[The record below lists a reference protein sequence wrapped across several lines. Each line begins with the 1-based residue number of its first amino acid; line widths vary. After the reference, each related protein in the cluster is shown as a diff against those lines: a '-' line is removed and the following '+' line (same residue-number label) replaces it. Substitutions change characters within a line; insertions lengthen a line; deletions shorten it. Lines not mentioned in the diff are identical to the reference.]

1 MPDLKARLTAKASY
15 ESDEPVRVKFDLAN
29 REDQD
34 LYILSWYTPLEGL
47 ISDCLIVERDG
58 ERLSYD
64 GLFAKRGEPTRE
76 NYVLVPAGRK
86 VSSVF
91 DLNGAYDVSDP
102 GNYSVALDTEIRDF
116 FYASPTISLE
126 ELITKRHQPSRSQLL
141 QSTEERFIV
150 VPAEV
155 LGKGRRLLTKGEEAR
170 ELAPPISEADL
181 MLENVGVR
189 EPSISGGTPGNQ
201 VLARQAHFDTYALC
215 VGAMG
220 MLANNDV
227 YREWFG
233 IFSDQR
239 VQRVMGN
246 FSRIKNQMET
256 RTFTYVVSGPD
267 CKVNMHAY
275 THMGITQIF
284 LCNPFWNSPATGLD
298 SKAST
303 LLHEHSHA
311 SASTMDLAGT
321 RDNCRALAQV
331 NPDQAIINAS
341 SYEYF
346 AESVS

>member
-34 LYILSWYTPLEGL
+34 LYILTWYTPLEGL
-47 ISDCLIVERDG
+47 ISDCLKVERDG

-64 GLFAKRGEPTRE
+64 GLFAKRGEPTAE
-76 NYVLVPAGRK
+76 NYVLVPARRK
-86 VSSVF
+86 VSSVV
-91 DLNGAYDVSDP
+91 DLNSAYDVSDP
-102 GNYSVALDTEIRDF
+102 GNYSVALETEIRDF
-116 FYASPTISLE
+116 FFASPTTSLE
-126 ELITKRHQPSRSQLL
+126 ELIAERRPLFARQSLRSGE
-141 QSTEERFIV
+141 TRFIV

-155 LGKGRRLLTKGEEAR
+155 PGKRRRLLTKGEEAR
-170 ELAPPISEADL
+170 ELAPPVSEEEL

-189 EPSISGGTPGNQ
+189 EPNISGGTPGNQ
-201 VLARQAHFDTYALC
+201 VQARQAHFDTYDLC

-239 VQRVMGN
+239 LQRVMSN
-246 FSRIKNQMET
+246 FSRIRNQMET
-256 RTFTYVVSGPD
+256 RTFTYVVNGPE
-267 CKVNMHAY
+267 CKPNMHAY

-303 LLHEHSHA
+303 LIHEHSHA
-311 SASTMDLAGT
+311 SASTLDLAGT
-321 RDNCRALAQV
+321 RDNCRTLAQV
-331 NPDQAIINAS
+331 NPDQAVLNAS

-346 AESVS
+346 AEAVS